1 MSVLLHGADDART
14 LRENKF
20 SYTIDIPDMLRN
32 DIRDRAADARYA
44 SRVRASALPS
54 GRDAYRRLPDYSEDL
69 KKLVDENPGLVRPIT
84 LPHKTWE
91 GRTVEGVEI
100 TTNVD
105 NLRDGKP
112 VFVEMGVHHAREWPS
127 GEHTIEWAFELVN
140 GYKSGDARARRLV
153 QGVRTIVIPIVN
165 PDGFNISR
173 EAGEA
178 QGGGDGRGAPN
189 PGEDN
194 ETANIVA
201 HPFEY
206 RRKNCRLPEGDSGT
220 CAGPSAGVASTGVDP
235 NRNYGAFWGGPGASG
250 DFSNETYYGPGPF
263 SEPESQNI
271 RDLVSSRQVTT
282 LITNHTFSDLVLR
295 APGLKSQGLAP
306 DEAAMK
312 ALGDSMAAE
321 NGYLSMYGW
330 QLYDTTG
337 TTEDWS
343 YSATGGYGYTFEIGC
358 TDLNRTTNEC
368 ITGHFHPPFA
378 EMVKEWEGTTPQA
391 DEGGRDGHGN
401 REAYYKAME
410 NALNRTQHSV
420 LSGKAPAGI
429 LIRLQKTFETPTS
442 QDNDGNGQPDTFT
455 DHLDTTYEVP
465 ANGALDWDINPS
477 TRPLVAIDH
486 GRPPHGEASPPQSF
500 PGNAPPVPAC
510 PTYPDTL
517 PGCFREHSIE
527 VPSGP
532 GIDNGFATVRIEWPT
547 AGSDYD
553 LYLFK
558 DTNGN
563 GIADAGEPTEGS
575 STQGT
580 TDFEQVTLGP
590 DPSGKYV
597 VRVVNWAA
605 TEPYDLTWPS
615 RSPRS
620 RPPSGRTGRCRA
632 RPSAARCWPSATC
645 SSRAASART
654 STLAACAAALDQAFE
669 SGEGCDQPTGRLR
682 GRRLDRVRLGGDRE
696 AHLRAYKIGRKQT
709 RKGIDRFCLSDGRG
723 VRVGY
728 PTSRL
733 KRKLRRAE
741 RRRYANGK
749 ALLALTTSRAFRAR
763 RIRVG
768 SSRRRRHAQGR
779 RPADQDRIEPL
790 VPEARQAVDARLQGS
805 PAARC
810 VSSGSR
816 TSGSRP
822 AAGRPGGRSLP
833 GGFARVERVRN
844 GTYLGSAAN
853 RRRLK
858 GQLMNDGVSRVS
870 LEIGGSS
877 ISFETGKYAK
887 QASGAVVVQA
897 GDTMVLCTATAGE
910 PARRGLPS
918 SDGRRRGADVRRGQ
932 DPRQLLQARGQ
943 GGREGHAH
951 RAHDRPAAAAA
962 LPEGLEPRDAARV
975 DPHVDRPRA
984 PLRHPRDE
992 RHQRRADG
1000 LGHPVPGAGR
1010 RRAHRPGRRGQL
1022 PRQPRR
1028 GVAAR
1033 VAARPRGR
1041 RHRGGHPDGRGGRQ
1055 RDHRGGDP
1063 RRARHRA
1070 PGDQAPLRGAARP
1083 AQAGRQGEDRDRAA
1097 AGGRVDP
1104 EPGPGALRRG
1114 PRRGDPGGRQARAP
1128 GRHEARRGGGARG
1141 ARHDDRDRRGRR

>member
-1 MSVLLHGADDART
+1 MTRSKLLALATLTATALLAAPAWGADLVASSVRARSATSASSCSERVLGAGPGVLTRSATVPESGWVRAELDGAGRADWDLAVFDRTSGRLVAGSSSFGGDEVAEGLAAKGTRLVVQACRMSGGGERARLSVGSTGLANAPAEKISLVRVATPTRDRKDLLTRLGLDLTEHAGKGFVSVLLHGADDART

-20 SYTIDIPDMLRN
+20 TYTIDIPDMVRN

-140 GYKSGDARARRLV
+140 GYKGGDARARRLV

-250 DFSNETYYGPGPF
+250 DFSNETYHGPGPF

-343 YSATGGYGYTFEIGC
+343 YGATGGYGYTFEIGC

-410 NALNRTQHSV
+410 NALNRSQHSV
-420 LSGKAPAGI
+420 LSGKAPAGV

-455 DHLDTTYEVP
+455 DHLDTSYEVP
-465 ANGALDWDINPS
+465 ANGALDWDVNPS
-477 TRPLVAIDH
+477 TRPLVAIDR
-486 GRPPHGEASPPQSF
+486 GRPAHGEASPPQSF

-517 PGCFREHSIE
+517 PGCYREHSIE

-532 GIDNGFATVRIEWPT
+532 GIDNGFATLRIEWAT

-553 LYLFK
+553 LYVFK

-563 GIADAGEPTEGS
+563 GIADPGEPAEGS

-597 VRVVNWAA
+597 ARVVNWAA
-605 TEPYDLTWPS
+605 TEPYDLNVAFQKPTFTPAQRENWS
-615 RSPRS
+615 LSCETFGGAVLAQRDVFVAR
-620 RPPSGRTGRCRA
+620 GERA
-632 RPSAARCWPSATC
+632 NVD
-645 SSRAASART
+645 
-654 STLAACAAALDQAFE
+654 LAACAAALDQAFK
-669 SGEGCDQPTGRLR
+669 SGAGCDRPTGRLR
-682 GRRLDRVRLGGDRE
+682 GRRLDRVRLGGDRD

-723 VRVGY
+723 VRVAY

-733 KRKLRRAE
+733 KRKLRRSE
-741 RRRYANGK
+741 RRRYAKGK

-768 SSRRRRHAQGR
+768 SSRRAVTRRVG
-779 RPADQDRIEPL
+779 
-790 VPEARQAVDARLQGS
+790 
-805 PAARC
+805 
-810 VSSGSR
+810 
-816 TSGSRP
+816 
-822 AAGRPGGRSLP
+822 GRPIKIGSNRWYLKRGKRSTLV
-833 GGFARVERVRN
+833 F
-844 GTYLGSAAN
+844 
-853 RRRLK
+853 K
-858 GQLMNDGVSRVS
+858 
-870 LEIGGSS
+870 
-877 ISFETGKYAK
+877 
-887 QASGAVVVQA
+887 
-897 GDTMVLCTATAGE
+897 
-910 PARRGLPS
+910 
-918 SDGRRRGADVRRGQ
+918 VRRGKV
-932 DPRQLLQARGQ
+932 
-943 GGREGHAH
+943 RE
-951 RAHDRPAAAAA
+951 
-962 LPEGLEPRDAARV
+962 L
-975 DPHVDRPRA
+975 
-984 PLRHPRDE
+984 
-992 RHQRRADG
+992 
-1000 LGHPVPGAGR
+1000 
-1010 RRAHRPGRRGQL
+1010 
-1022 PRQPRR
+1022 
-1028 GVAAR
+1028 GVANKR
-1033 VAARPRGR
+1033 LTSSR
-1041 RHRGGHPDGRGGRQ
+1041 RK
-1055 RDHRGGDP
+1055 
-1063 RRARHRA
+1063 
-1070 PGDQAPLRGAARP
+1070 
-1083 AQAGRQGEDRDRAA
+1083 
-1097 AGGRVDP
+1097 
-1104 EPGPGALRRG
+1104 
-1114 PRRGDPGGRQARAP
+1114 
-1128 GRHEARRGGGARG
+1128 ARRTLASWRL
-1141 ARHDDRDRRGRR
+1141 R